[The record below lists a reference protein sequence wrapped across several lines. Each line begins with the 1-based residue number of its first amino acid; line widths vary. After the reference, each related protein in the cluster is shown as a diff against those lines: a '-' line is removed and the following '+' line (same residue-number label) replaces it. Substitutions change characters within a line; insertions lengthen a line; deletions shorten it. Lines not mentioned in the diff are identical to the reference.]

1 MERFVSIC
9 HPTTGSSANNRFGW
23 NLLFSLF
30 LISLLEY
37 EMKNTVL
44 AIALAASAFAL
55 PAISH
60 ADSGDNGAGGFFI
73 NGNVGQSDLDKGFY
87 NDKDTGYGANVGY
100 RWAFS
105 PNVAIGVEGG
115 YTKLGSFDPKSGA
128 ILDIGGAVPRADV
141 QGWNLGLNGHFN
153 LSPNWYVS
161 ARGGYFRGDVKGQT
175 FEGPSA
181 TTFVDDT
188 SNKYYAGAGFGYDF
202 SRNVSVGLNY
212 DYYKVDTDGLKLDP
226 HLISVS
232 GEYRF

>member
-1 MERFVSIC
+1 
-9 HPTTGSSANNRFGW
+9 
-23 NLLFSLF
+23 
-30 LISLLEY
+30 
-37 EMKNTVL
+37 MKNTVL

-60 ADSGDNGAGGFFI
+60 ADSGDAGGVFI
-73 NGNVGQSDLDKGFY
+73 NGNVGQSDLDKGVY

-115 YTKLGSFDPKSGA
+115 YTQLGSFSPKSSA
-128 ILDIGGAVPRADV
+128 DIGGTFPQAKVE
-141 QGWNLGLNGHFN
+141 GWNLGLNGHFN

-161 ARGGYFRGDVKGQT
+161 ARGGYFRGDVKGET
-175 FEGPSA
+175 FASPA
-181 TTFVDDT
+181 TATYVDDT

-202 SRNVSVGLNY
+202 SKNVSVGLNY
-212 DYYKVDTDGLKLDP
+212 DYYKANTNGLNLDP

>member
-1 MERFVSIC
+1 
-9 HPTTGSSANNRFGW
+9 
-23 NLLFSLF
+23 
-30 LISLLEY
+30 
-37 EMKNTVL
+37 MKNTVL

-55 PAISH
+55 PAISR

-115 YTKLGSFDPKSGA
+115 YTKLGSFDPNQHGD
-128 ILDIGGAVPRADV
+128 LGAVFPQAKV
-141 QGWNLGLNGHFN
+141 EGWNLGLNGHFN

-161 ARGGYFRGDVKGQT
+161 ARGGYFRADVKGAI
-175 FEGPSA
+175 FEGPSS
-181 TTFVDDT
+181 TELVDET

-202 SRNVSVGLNY
+202 SRNISVGLNY
-212 DYYKVDTDGLKLDP
+212 DYYKANTSGLNLDP

>member
-1 MERFVSIC
+1 
-9 HPTTGSSANNRFGW
+9 
-23 NLLFSLF
+23 
-30 LISLLEY
+30 
-37 EMKNTVL
+37 MKNTVL

-73 NGNVGQSDLDKGFY
+73 NGNVGQSDLDKGAY

-100 RWAFS
+100 RWAINPS
-105 PNVAIGVEGG
+105 VALGVEGG
-115 YTKLGSFDPKSGA
+115 YTELGSFSPVSTVSNGFPDAK
-128 ILDIGGAVPRADV
+128 IH
-141 QGWNLGLNGHFN
+141 GWTAGVNGHFN
-153 LSPNWYVS
+153 ISPNWYVS
-161 ARGGYFRGDVKGQT
+161 ARGGLFRADVKGGY
-175 FEGPSA
+175 FNSFAPVV
-181 TTFVDDT
+181 VDDT